1 MSCIDLA
8 DLGIRVRLPGA
19 GHGIDVAV
27 VLQRHAVHLG
37 GDFADPVAAVEAFAT
52 MPGIG
57 EDGWRGNRE
66 AGDDE
71 HDMIAGSALSNPLIV
86 GIICG
91 VFLFAAS
98 TLQQYGIMFGRSA
111 GRAGFITALY
121 IVMVPLLAYLV
132 LRRAVRMMTWMAVGV
147 AVAGFYLLCITDDF
161 GSLTLADC
169 LLLFTAVLFAAHILS
184 IDTLGARVDA
194 LTLSFI
200 QFLTTAAL
208 SWAGT
213 LIEGSMDWNGAGQA
227 WIAVLYAGIGSVG
240 VAYTLQAVGQQWVPP
255 TRASLI
261 MSLESV
267 FSVIGGALLL
277 GETMTVRGYLGCALI
292 FAGIVLAQMPGVG
305 RRRLAVNKT
314 GKRDQ

>member
-1 MSCIDLA
+1 
-8 DLGIRVRLPGA
+8 
-19 GHGIDVAV
+19 
-27 VLQRHAVHLG
+27 
-37 GDFADPVAAVEAFAT
+37 
-52 MPGIG
+52 
-57 EDGWRGNRE
+57 
-66 AGDDE
+66 
-71 HDMIAGSALSNPLIV
+71 
-86 GIICG
+86 
-91 VFLFAAS
+91 
-98 TLQQYGIMFGRSA
+98 
-111 GRAGFITALY
+111 
-121 IVMVPLLAYLV
+121 MV
-132 LRRAVRMMTWMAVGV
+132 
-147 AVAGFYLLCITDDF
+147 
-161 GSLTLADC
+161 
-169 LLLFTAVLFAAHILS
+169 LLFTAVLFAAHILS
-184 IDTLGARVDA
+184 IDTLGACVDA

-200 QFLTTAAL
+200 QFVTTAAL

>member
-1 MSCIDLA
+1 M
-8 DLGIRVRLPGA
+8 
-19 GHGIDVAV
+19 
-27 VLQRHAVHLG
+27 
-37 GDFADPVAAVEAFAT
+37 
-52 MPGIG
+52 
-57 EDGWRGNRE
+57 
-66 AGDDE
+66 
-71 HDMIAGSALSNPLIV
+71 
-86 GIICG
+86 
-91 VFLFAAS
+91 
-98 TLQQYGIMFGRSA
+98 
-111 GRAGFITALY
+111 
-121 IVMVPLLAYLV
+121 
-132 LRRAVRMMTWMAVGV
+132 
-147 AVAGFYLLCITDDF
+147 
-161 GSLTLADC
+161 
-169 LLLFTAVLFAAHILS
+169 
-184 IDTLGARVDA
+184 
-194 LTLSFI
+194 
-200 QFLTTAAL
+200 TTAAL

-292 FAGIVLAQMPGVG
+292 FAGIVLAQTPGVG

>member
-1 MSCIDLA
+1 
-8 DLGIRVRLPGA
+8 
-19 GHGIDVAV
+19 
-27 VLQRHAVHLG
+27 
-37 GDFADPVAAVEAFAT
+37 
-52 MPGIG
+52 
-57 EDGWRGNRE
+57 
-66 AGDDE
+66 
-71 HDMIAGSALSNPLIV
+71 MIVGSALSNPLIV
-86 GIICG
+86 GMICG

-98 TLQQYGIMFGRSA
+98 TLQQYGIMFGCSA

-147 AVAGFYLLCITDDF
+147 AVAGFYLLCITDGF

-184 IDTLGARVDA
+184 IDTLGACFDA

-200 QFLTTAAL
+200 QFVTTAAL

-292 FAGIVLAQMPGVG
+292 FAGIVLAQTPGVG